1 MVLLAIRTVNGK
13 NGAVTG
19 FEGIGELVLTFF
31 PPSKIEPRVSLPR
44 LYLRQPNKND
54 WREWAELRAISRD
67 FLVEWEPRW
76 PDDALTRAA
85 FRRRLARYAEDWA
98 RDQGYSFLI
107 YRRSDDAMVGGITI
121 ANVRRGVAQCCTIGY
136 WIGRP
141 YARNGYM
148 TEAVHGAC
156 SFGFDQL
163 SLHRV
168 EAACLPRNYPSQG
181 VLRKAGFREEGL
193 AKKYLK
199 IDGRWQDHVLF
210 ALLREEFY
218 PSFADELKSI

>member
-76 PDDALTRAA
+76 PDDDMTRAA
-85 FRRRLARYAEDWA
+85 FRR
-98 RDQGYSFLI
+98 
-107 YRRSDDAMVGGITI
+107 
-121 ANVRRGVAQCCTIGY
+121 
-136 WIGRP
+136 
-141 YARNGYM
+141 
-148 TEAVHGAC
+148 
-156 SFGFDQL
+156 
-163 SLHRV
+163 
-168 EAACLPRNYPSQG
+168 
-181 VLRKAGFREEGL
+181 
-193 AKKYLK
+193 
-199 IDGRWQDHVLF
+199 
-210 ALLREEFY
+210 
-218 PSFADELKSI
+218 